1 MHNNAMHCSSMKIRP
16 AKSTELDVLLDLFNS
31 SRAGVACYSG
41 KDAGSTEFAALV
53 EGEQIHVAVPE
64 GTIVGFVSVWVAD
77 RFIHHLYVSPQYQ
90 SRGVGS
96 ALLEACAAM
105 YGHPLSLKC
114 DTLNHQARRFYRN
127 KGWLPQETGVGEN
140 GPWERLYAPGA

>member
-1 MHNNAMHCSSMKIRP
+1 MKIRP
-16 AKSTELDVLLDLFNS
+16 AKSSELNALLDLFNS
-31 SRAGVACYSG
+31 ARANVACYFG
-41 KDAGSTEFAALV
+41 KDAGPREFATLV
-53 EGEQIHVAVPE
+53 EGEEIHVAVLE
-64 GTIVGFVSVWVAD
+64 GTIAGFVSVWVAD

-96 ALLEACAAM
+96 ALLEAGEAM

-114 DTLNHQARRFYRN
+114 DTLNHQAQRFYRS

-140 GPWERLYAPGA
+140 GPWERLYAPRA